1 MILLGAL
8 KRENVVKFYLGSIA
22 RKITRKA
29 TCSVLLL
36 INPSVE
42 RIPCQHI
49 VVNGFDSPQTIET
62 IGAAFTVAKSLG
74 AKKISLVEEIS
85 RSKVDVAVDD
95 DLSLRRATLK
105 KEKLRRQE
113 QTRVKDVVEKLP
125 SSLTQDINWT
135 TQSIFGRRG
144 YSIGHYAKVVR
155 ADLLVM
161 NAVDKLSFIDRL
173 ITRDIEHI
181 LAELPTDVLII
192 NSRDND

>member
-1 MILLGAL
+1 LGAL

-29 TCSVLLL
+29 KCSVLLL
-36 INPSVE
+36 INPSAE

-62 IGAAFTVAKSLG
+62 IRAAFTVAKSLG

-144 YSIGHYAKVVR
+144 YSIGHYAKVIR